1 MSATAKTAVLDLVE
15 SQLQTLPASDTITNV
30 EHIFPSESDDSTPIL
45 RVWVTDRLAEQ
56 ELKGQLNRIETPV
69 YIDIVVK

>member
-15 SQLQTLPASDTITNV
+15 SQLQTLPASDTITDV
-30 EHIFPSESDDSTPIL
+30 EQVYPSESDHSTPIL

-56 ELKGQLNRIETPV
+56 ELKAQLSRIETPV
-69 YIDIVVK
+69 YIDIVVR